1 MQYRLIM
8 TTLGIY
14 GTYTNT
20 YVYGSRRAAHFYAG
34 QERDQYKDKISEE
47 QAVRV
52 CRTTHHCV
60 NKIVSNALL
69 GVQGAGDALYTET

>member
-1 MQYRLIM
+1 M

-47 QAVRV
+47 QAVSM
-52 CRTTHHCV
+52 
-60 NKIVSNALL
+60 SNNTPL
-69 GVQGAGDALYTET
+69 